1 MSGIEKSI
9 MNKDK
14 RLSHTFYT
22 STNVVQI
29 AKDLLGKVLCTNFDG
44 LRTEAIIS
52 ETEAYAGI
60 TDKASHAF
68 GGRRSNRTEIM
79 YWQGGCAYIYL
90 CYGMYSLFNVVTN
103 VEDVP
108 HAVLIRGAAPLSGME
123 FMLQRSG
130 KKKLTPDLLVGPG
143 KLSKALGIHYSQT
156 GMSLSENT
164 IWIED
169 RGIVVSQKSIVAT
182 PRIGVDYAEEDATLP
197 YRFVAS
203 DLQKL
208 K

>member
-1 MSGIEKSI
+1 MKPKEGK
-9 MNKDK
+9 K
-14 RLSHTFYT
+14 LSRTFYT
-22 STNVVQI
+22 RANVVQI
-29 AKDLLGKVLCTNFDG
+29 AKDLLGKVICTNFNG
-44 LRTEAIIS
+44 QRTEAIIS

-103 VEDVP
+103 VEGTP
-108 HAVLIRGAAPLSGME
+108 HAVLIRGAVALSGID

-130 KKKLTPDLLVGPG
+130 KKKLSPDLLVGPG
-143 KLSKALGIHYSQT
+143 KLSKALGLHYSQT
-156 GMSLSENT
+156 GTLLSENT

-169 RGIVVSQKSIVAT
+169 RKIIVPKKSIIAT
-182 PRIGVDYAEEDATLP
+182 SRIGVDYAGEDAALP
-197 YRFVAS
+197 YRFVAT

>member
-22 STNVVQI
+22 RTNVVQI

-130 KKKLTPDLLVGPG
+130 KKKLTPDFLVGPG

-169 RGIVVSQKSIVAT
+169 RGIVIPPKSIVAT
-182 PRIGVDYAEEDATLP
+182 PRIGVDYAEEDAALP
-197 YRFVAS
+197 SRMPSSA
-203 DLQKL
+203 
-208 K
+208 